1 MEKNLT
7 ELFERIDGDLKR
19 HLSGSE
25 TFFTHVLSVRDYYAL
40 RALTGILSRTSKD
53 VEDIEN
59 SPRKGAGRPQ
69 LVVATLAYQYADAML
84 EVRATGEAKK

>member
-1 MEKNLT
+1 MEKSAGLIRPDVT
-7 ELFERIDGDLKR
+7 G
-19 HLSGSE
+19 
-25 TFFTHVLSVRDYYAL
+25 VRDRLAGA
-40 RALTGILSRTSKD
+40 ALTGILSRTSKD

-84 EVRATGEAKK
+84 EVRAIGEAKK